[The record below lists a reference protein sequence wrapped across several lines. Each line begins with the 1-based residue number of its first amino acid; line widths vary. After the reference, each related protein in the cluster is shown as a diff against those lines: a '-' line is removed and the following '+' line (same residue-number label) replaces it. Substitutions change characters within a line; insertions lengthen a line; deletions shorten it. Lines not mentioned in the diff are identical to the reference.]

1 MKSFKRNMVKKRIDM
16 VRRIAI
22 GIVFVVA
29 ILIVALLV
37 VPRSREDGEAECA
50 SDSDCVKVQ
59 TTCCSCSMG
68 GEEKCVP
75 KENASFYEEKLKE
88 CGENLFCAAVYNCE
102 IEECGCEGG
111 KCTG

>member
-1 MKSFKRNMVKKRIDM
+1 MVKKRRDRI
-16 VRRIAI
+16 RRIVI

-29 ILIVALLV
+29 ILIVALLI
-37 VPRSREDGEAECA
+37 VPRSGEDGVETECA

-75 KENASFYEEKLKE
+75 KENASFYEEELKK

-102 IEECGCEGG
+102 IEECLCEGG